1 MGMLERHRQVAL
13 ETNIMYI
20 NEVPFIITTSR
31 NIHFCTAEL
40 IKNEKADTIATLI
53 KQVIQMYQRRGFTIR
68 QIHGDGQFEHI
79 KKFFADT
86 DIYINITGWIKHVP
100 GVERLIRMLKERIR
114 ALVNQLLFD
123 AYPHRLII
131 EMVYN
136 VVFWINRFPQKDGIH
151 EYINPE

>member
-1 MGMLERHRQVAL
+1 MGMLERHRQVTL

-31 NIHFCTAEL
+31 NIHFCIAEL
-40 IKNEKADTIATLI
+40 IKNEKADTIATSI
-53 KQVIQMYQRRGFTIR
+53 KQVIQMYQRRGFTIKH
-68 QIHGDGQFEHI
+68 IHGDGQFEHTT
-79 KKFFADT
+79 KFFADT
-86 DIYINITGWIKHVP
+86 DVHLNITGWNKHVP
-100 GVERLIRMLKERIR
+100 GVERLIRMMKERIW
-114 ALVNQLLFD
+114 ALVNQFLFD

-151 EYINPE
+151 EYINP